1 MSFSI
6 EVFTA
11 DAEASLAGLF
21 NHSSRVIPN
30 PASTSSIRSRSA
42 RNSAVSTG
50 ASSCEV
56 RSPAAL
62 RADPI
67 SLASTIGPG
76 RITLAASRYSRA
88 RLNSSVGES
97 ACR

>member
-1 MSFSI
+1 MRNQVSFSI

-50 ASSCEV
+50 ASS
-56 RSPAAL
+56 
-62 RADPI
+62 
-67 SLASTIGPG
+67 
-76 RITLAASRYSRA
+76 
-88 RLNSSVGES
+88 
-97 ACR
+97 